1 VDCVPYKED
10 FVVWR
15 FVISRFYN
23 IRLYFIVTLVGLRS
37 IVCDKSDCNSPCN
50 SPCHTNCKNNFTL
63 IE

>member
-37 IVCDKSDCNSPCN
+37 IVCDKSDCHPVIHHVILTVKTIS
-50 SPCHTNCKNNFTL
+50 F
-63 IE
+63 